1 MELRSKIETMWT
13 STLGLRAWSQA
24 CATSAPDLGVFW
36 CTFSTNSVKRS
47 MNQYF
52 VLWGVSE
59 ANQKNHIGLYVGFQF
74 VAVHF
79 TACGKKQ
86 SGDINPTK
94 K

>member
-1 MELRSKIETMWT
+1 
-13 STLGLRAWSQA
+13 
-24 CATSAPDLGVFW
+24 
-36 CTFSTNSVKRS
+36 